1 MSIRTLLLSFV
12 LFLFVQAAI
21 AGSVDI
27 NSADAAALATLDGV
41 GEAKAEAIIAYRSAN
56 GPFKSV
62 EELAN
67 VKGIGDKIIEANRDR
82 ITVGKAAK

>member
-1 MSIRTLLLSFV
+1 MSLRAFLLSFV
-12 LFLFVQAAI
+12 LLLFVHAAV

-27 NSADAAALATLDGV
+27 NSADAAALASLDGV
-41 GEAKAEAIIAYRSAN
+41 GEAKAAAIIAYRTEN

-62 EELAN
+62 EDLAN

-82 ITVGKAAK
+82 ITVGKASK